1 MKYSYVCGLCGF
13 TDEAEVVL
21 WVVLTVVVV
30 GLVVVV
36 GVVRFWVVAD
46 VGNLFVVVFIAVV
59 VGAVFTTAIVK
70 NKYKVMFN
78 LLRFDIL

>member
-1 MKYSYVCGLCGF
+1 MKYSYCCGPCGLKV
-13 TDEAEVVL
+13 EVVL

-30 GLVVVV
+30 GMVVAV

-46 VGNLFVVVFIAVV
+46 VGNLFVVVFIVVV
-59 VGAVFTTAIVK
+59 VGAVFTTAIVT